1 MTALHIAGL
10 AGTPD
15 SIEKLLNYS
24 DNVDVNAET
33 THPATPLFLAARRG
47 HLEIVKLLVEA
58 GADLNYRGGPLK
70 ETPIMIAAREGHEEI
85 VEYLGTHEVNL
96 STADVDRNS

>member
-33 THPATPLFLAARRG
+33 THPATPLFLAAKRG
-47 HLEIVKLLVEA
+47 DLDIVKLLVEA
-58 GADLNYRGGPLK
+58 GADLNYRGGPFN
-70 ETPIMIAAREGHEEI
+70 ETPIMVSAHEGHEEI
-85 VEYLGTHEVNL
+85 VEYLGTHGANL
-96 STADVDRNS
+96 STADSNRN